1 MLGLAS
7 ILQNWDQQR
16 QMMASDCTI
25 SAPIHQDRES
35 FIGTGYKS
43 GSRLYQRHYYG
54 GDKNQDLSDTGF
66 LLSLQKK
73 WKTQLLKRI
82 EGIAALQD
90 NWNGYGA
97 SSFSPE
103 VLQRA
108 RSLVEDIV
116 YKAKVFPTGR
126 NSIQFEF
133 DSIPG
138 KYLEIEV
145 FSDHYAVL
153 FEKGAAQEEY
163 ESVSRNNVLQK
174 IAEYYA

>member
-1 MLGLAS
+1 MIAMIVSTSKHLKKQEKAQM
-7 ILQNWDQQR
+7 IQR
-16 QMMASDCTI
+16 I
-25 SAPIHQDRES
+25 ES
-35 FIGTGYKS
+35 FS
-43 GSRLYQRHYYG
+43 
-54 GDKNQDLSDTGF
+54 
-66 LLSLQKK
+66 
-73 WKTQLLKRI
+73 QLG
-82 EGIAALQD
+82 E
-90 NWNGYGA
+90 NWNAYGA

-163 ESVSRNNVLQK
+163 ESVSRNYVLQK

>member
-1 MLGLAS
+1 MIVSTSKHLKKQEKAQM
-7 ILQNWDQQR
+7 IQR
-16 QMMASDCTI
+16 I
-25 SAPIHQDRES
+25 ES
-35 FIGTGYKS
+35 FS
-43 GSRLYQRHYYG
+43 
-54 GDKNQDLSDTGF
+54 
-66 LLSLQKK
+66 
-73 WKTQLLKRI
+73 QLG
-82 EGIAALQD
+82 E
-90 NWNGYGA
+90 NWNAYGA

-116 YKAKVFPTGR
+116 YKAKVFPTGC

-163 ESVSRNNVLQK
+163 ESVSRNYVLQK